1 MNKFSYSLN
10 YHHCYTEYL
19 LYVFKKRSGKLDT
32 CMCLHIFF
40 FQENRPNLL
49 PTMYARLYLLKALHF
64 VMTEGLHL
72 LGVTPATQL

>member
-1 MNKFSYSLN
+1 M
-10 YHHCYTEYL
+10 YL
-19 LYVFKKRSGKLDT
+19 KREVVNVIHVCAYIS
-32 CMCLHIFF
+32 F

>member
-1 MNKFSYSLN
+1 MYLKREVVNLIHVCAYSYIS
-10 YHHCYTEYL
+10 
-19 LYVFKKRSGKLDT
+19 
-32 CMCLHIFF
+32 F